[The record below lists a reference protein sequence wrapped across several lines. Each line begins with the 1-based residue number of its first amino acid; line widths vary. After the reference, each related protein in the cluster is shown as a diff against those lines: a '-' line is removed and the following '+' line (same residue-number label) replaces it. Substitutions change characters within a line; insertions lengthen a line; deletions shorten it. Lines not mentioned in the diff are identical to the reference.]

1 MEVFE
6 FESDPQ
12 KKVDFILKAAQ
23 KRLGLYGY
31 EKTTMQEIA
40 GDISMSKASLYYYYP
55 DKDSLF
61 KAVIENEQKEFLTE
75 LEKRISL
82 LSDADKMIIELVEVR
97 HTLFRKFLNLS
108 KFRLSDNH
116 KVKPMFHDLYN
127 RIRAIEIEILIKVF
141 TKGKESGIFD
151 FDDAAEMAQLFSDL
165 LQGIRIIEIRRMN
178 RLEMTE
184 EENDHLVKMLREATL
199 LFINGLK
206 YNKLSLSFK

>member
-6 FESDPQ
+6 SEGDPQ

-82 LSDADKMIIELVEVR
+82 LTEADKMIIELVEVR
-97 HTLFRKFLNLS
+97 HTLFRRFLNLS
-108 KFRLSDNH
+108 KFRLSGNY
-116 KVKPMFHDLYN
+116 KVKPMFNDLYN
-127 RIRAIEIEILIKVF
+127 RMREIEIEILTRVF
-141 TKGKESGIFD
+141 MKGKESGVFH
-151 FDDAAEMAQLFSDL
+151 FNDAAELAHLFSDL
-165 LQGIRIIEIRRMN
+165 LQGIRIMEIKRMS

-184 EENDHLVKMLREATL
+184 EENEHLVKMLREATL

-206 YNKLSLSFK
+206 YNKLTLSFN